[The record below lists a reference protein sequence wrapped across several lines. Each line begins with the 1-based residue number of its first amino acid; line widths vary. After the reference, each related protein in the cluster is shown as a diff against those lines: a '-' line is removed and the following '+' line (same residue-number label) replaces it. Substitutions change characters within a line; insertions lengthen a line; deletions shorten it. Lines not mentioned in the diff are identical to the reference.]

1 MSKKRHDEAVTFA
14 SEIKNAGDPDPA
26 HGSHVTMLALSL
38 FDELKSIHGL
48 GKVERRLLEV
58 SAMLHDIGWSSI
70 GVESSGH
77 HKLSGKLIR
86 ALDIPGLSK
95 LDTSFCALIARY
107 HTKAIP
113 DALRH
118 KRFAL
123 LNAKQRNTIEWL
135 AGMLRVAD
143 AFDCRHLKNVRGIA
157 CAING
162 STLKIRIECL
172 NSDCLPEIGKA
183 VEKQTLLVK
192 KAGKNIEY
200 ICS

>member
-1 MSKKRHDEAVTFA
+1 MSKKRQDEAIAFV
-14 SEIKNAGDPDPA
+14 SEIKNARDPDPA
-26 HGSHVTMLALSL
+26 HGSQVTMLALSL

-48 GKVERRLLEV
+48 GKDERRLLEI
-58 SAMLHDIGWSSI
+58 SALLHDIGWSII
-70 GVESSGH
+70 GTESSGH
-77 HKLSGKLIR
+77 HKSSGKLIR

-95 LDTSFCALIARY
+95 SDTSLCALIARY

-123 LNAKQRNTIEWL
+123 FSAKKRDTIEWL

-143 AFDCRHLKNVRGIA
+143 AFDCRHLKTVRGIA

-162 STLKIRIECL
+162 STLKIKLECL
-172 NSDCLPEIGKA
+172 NNDCGAEIGKA
-183 VEKQTLLVK
+183 VEKQSLLVK
-192 KAGKNIEY
+192 KTGKNIEY
-200 ICS
+200 ICP